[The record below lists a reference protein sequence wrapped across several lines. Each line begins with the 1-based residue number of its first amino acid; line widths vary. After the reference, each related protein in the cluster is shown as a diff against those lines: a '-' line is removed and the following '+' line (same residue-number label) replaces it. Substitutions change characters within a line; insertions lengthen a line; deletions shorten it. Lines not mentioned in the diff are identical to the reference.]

1 MNSAY
6 KKRIKKQKQDEL
18 LTTLLCTV
26 FLAVVVAA
34 GWVVAYEFILYRYY

>member
-1 MNSAY
+1 MNRAY
-6 KKRIKKQKQDEL
+6 KKMIKKQKQDEL

-34 GWVVAYEFILYRYY
+34 IYVVAHEFISYRYY